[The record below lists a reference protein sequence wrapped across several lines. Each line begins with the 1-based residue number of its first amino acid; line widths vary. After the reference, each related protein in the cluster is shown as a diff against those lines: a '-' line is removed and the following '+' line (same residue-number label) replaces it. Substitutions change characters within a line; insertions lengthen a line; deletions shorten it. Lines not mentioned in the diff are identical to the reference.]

1 MRLRLKTPPSVEPVS
16 LEEAKNYLKVETA
29 DDDTLISSLIK
40 SARELIERYLRKA
53 LITQTWEMVLD
64 DGGSM
69 VVIPRPPLQSVT
81 SIKTIA
87 EDGTETVEDPEKY
100 IVELGYDSPGRV
112 MLKSGQTWSIHRGFA
127 SFIVE
132 FIAGYGD
139 QASDVP
145 EIIRQAILQLTAY
158 FYENRGVEKVIPFQ
172 VRNLI
177 NPYRVYWL

>member
-1 MRLRLKTPPSVEPVS
+1 VRLRLKTPPSVEPVS

-40 SARELIERYLRKA
+40 SARELIERYLRKT

-100 IVELGYDSPGRV
+100 IVELGCDSPGRV

-132 FIAGYGD
+132 FVAGYGD

-145 EIIRQAILQLTAY
+145 EALKQAILQLVAHL
-158 FYENRGVEKVIPFQ
+158 YENRGAEDIPLHI
-172 VRNLI
+172 RTLI

>member
-87 EDGTETVEDPEKY
+87 EDGTETVEDP
-100 IVELGYDSPGRV
+100 
-112 MLKSGQTWSIHRGFA
+112 
-127 SFIVE
+127 
-132 FIAGYGD
+132 
-139 QASDVP
+139 
-145 EIIRQAILQLTAY
+145 
-158 FYENRGVEKVIPFQ
+158 
-172 VRNLI
+172 
-177 NPYRVYWL
+177 